1 MENNDLLKE
10 QAKRLRQ
17 VKDEITL
24 VNNATSR
31 SAGMGGT
38 IAVATTYT
46 GSFEALV
53 VNEDAVIDILTGGF
67 YTITIQNQY
76 GTEKVSK
83 DIISKVV
90 SIDPDS
96 TIEILESNKFNY
108 RGKMTWHQ
116 IVDSLIFKGF
126 EQNPEFDKKCGSN
139 SYESEE
145 TSK

>member
-46 GSFEALV
+46 GNFESLV
-53 VNEDAVIDILTGGF
+53 VNEDAVIAVLEYSDEVGVNKVTALGLNAFTVTKGMLLTPPYGKLFGK
-67 YTITIQNQY
+67 ITLAS
-76 GTEKVSK
+76 GTVL
-83 DIISKVV
+83 V
-90 SIDPDS
+90 
-96 TIEILESNKFNY
+96 Y
-108 RGKMTWHQ
+108 A
-116 IVDSLIFKGF
+116 
-126 EQNPEFDKKCGSN
+126 
-139 SYESEE
+139 
-145 TSK
+145 

>member
-53 VNEDAVIDILTGGF
+53 VNEDAVLTPP
-67 YTITIQNQY
+67 Y
-76 GTEKVSK
+76 GKIFGKVTLASGT
-83 DIISKVV
+83 VLV
-90 SIDPDS
+90 
-96 TIEILESNKFNY
+96 Y
-108 RGKMTWHQ
+108 A
-116 IVDSLIFKGF
+116 
-126 EQNPEFDKKCGSN
+126 
-139 SYESEE
+139 
-145 TSK
+145 